1 MNCRNWQFKLNL
13 FVLLLTACLV
23 AHVEAADSSILG
35 LVEESSIVNSPTGEL
50 ETHLRLGF
58 LSTAEGWRAVCNSRS
73 TNLNKTRDF
82 SEPQPLGFLSPPPEE
97 WHAVGNET
105 CDFSEPQRL
114 RRWSV
119 SFNGKNI
126 GQVSTS
132 GWVNSDYHY
141 KSGQLRITST
151 PVPRVGK
158 RVAAFAG
165 WGGDVKKYRPLI
177 ALIGMRPGPAKPW
190 ISSKPTTKDIAAVWP
205 AFRRVIPEI
214 PSCKYDEE
222 GHLLRSPRPVAPKH
236 LEIFHVI
243 RLDRE
248 EKLIGAHVARRFFK
262 DCDGRGGS
270 ASDLWFFSEGNSQ
283 PRMISRQPQLDGWDS
298 SQELIDIGDFDG
310 DGRIE
315 ALFWFSGYNEDG
327 YVLYFDR
334 FKKSATFTWG
344 YH

>member
-1 MNCRNWQFKLNL
+1 MNCRNSQFQLDL

-23 AHVEAADSSILG
+23 VHVEAADSSILG
-35 LVEESSIVNSPTGEL
+35 LVEESHVVGSPSGEL

-58 LSTAEGWRAVCNSRS
+58 LSTTEGWRTVCNSRS
-73 TNLNKTRDF
+73 THLNETRDF
-82 SEPQPLGFLSPPPEE
+82 SEPQPLGFLRTTKE

-105 CDFSEPQRL
+105 CEFSEPQRL
-114 RRWSV
+114 RKWSV
-119 SFNGKNI
+119 WFNGKNI

-132 GWVNSDYHY
+132 GWVNSDYHS

-151 PVPRVGK
+151 PIPRVGK

-165 WGGDVKKYRPLI
+165 WGDVKKFRPLV
-177 ALIGMRPGPAKPW
+177 ALLAMRPGPSKTW
-190 ISSKPTTKDIAAVWP
+190 TSSKPTPKDIDTVWP
-205 AFRRVIPEI
+205 AFRRIIPEI
-214 PSCKYDEE
+214 PSCKYDKE
-222 GHLLRSPRPVAPKH
+222 GHYLRTERPIAKNN

-243 RLDRE
+243 RSDRE

-262 DCDGRGGS
+262 DCDGWGGS

-298 SQELIDIGDFDG
+298 SQELVDIGDFDG

>member
-1 MNCRNWQFKLNL
+1 
-13 FVLLLTACLV
+13 LV
-23 AHVEAADSSILG
+23 ADVEAADLSILG
-35 LVEESSIVNSPTGEL
+35 VVEESNMVGSWEQL

-58 LSTAEGWRAVCNSRS
+58 LSTTEGWRTVCNSRS
-73 TNLNKTRDF
+73 TNLNKTRNF

-105 CDFSEPQRL
+105 YDFSEPQRL

-119 SFNGKNI
+119 WFNGKNI

-132 GWVNSDYHY
+132 GWVKSDYHS

-151 PVPRVGK
+151 PIPRVGK

-165 WGGDVKKYRPLI
+165 WGDVKKFRPLV
-177 ALIGMRPGPAKPW
+177 ALIGMRPGTSKPW
-190 ISSKPTTKDIAAVWP
+190 TSSKPTTNDIAAVWP
-205 AFRRVIPEI
+205 VFRQVVPEI
-214 PSCKYDEE
+214 PSCKYDQE
-222 GHLLRSPRPVAPKH
+222 GRLLRTERPIAQKH

-243 RLDRE
+243 RLDRD
-248 EKLIGAHVARRFFK
+248 EKLFGAHVARRFFK
-262 DCDGRGGS
+262 DCDGWGGS
-270 ASDLWFFSEGNSQ
+270 ASDVWFFSEGNSQ
-283 PRMISRQPQLDGWDS
+283 PRMISQQPQLDGWDS

-334 FKKSATFTWG
+334 FEKSAIFTWG